1 MEAQRYKEK
10 TKDMSAEQKKIY
22 DEVLIMQEEYK
33 MLVLR
38 LRGMVFP
45 EECDFAYDSYMDVL
59 ERKSGKNLMNSETI
73 DKVNAKRAK
82 LGLSALTENGR
93 AVDPNESLE
102 FCQKLLRGEA
112 VFEPFDG

>member
-10 TKDMSAEQKKIY
+10 TKDMTAEQKNIY

-38 LRGMVFP
+38 LQGMVFP
-45 EECDFAYDSYMDVL
+45 DECDFVYDSYMDVL